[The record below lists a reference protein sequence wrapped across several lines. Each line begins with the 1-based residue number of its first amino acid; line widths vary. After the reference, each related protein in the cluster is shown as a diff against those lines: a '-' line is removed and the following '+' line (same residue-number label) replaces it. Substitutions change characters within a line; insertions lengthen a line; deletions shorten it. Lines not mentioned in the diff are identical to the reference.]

1 MYDFLLIVSLVV
13 FAATVIAYLRHP
25 AASLAHPASFYLV
38 FHGFV
43 FVLRPFVARY
53 YEFDFVYRLYDFQP
67 SMDDKIT
74 VILGANLAMLV
85 FVATT
90 LWIGS
95 RPARPV
101 PREQADRMRAKLFWP
116 IIVSVG
122 LFTPLALYSQ
132 LGSWVSRS
140 NHFETMVRDAA
151 TGNMVNIQGNGWF
164 TDSALMM
171 APMAVMMVWL
181 SRYRWWGWAYFAG
194 FAFLQAGTGTRHAI
208 IFAFAAVAI
217 GWLLER
223 DRKWFDWRAVVLAL
237 VAAVAFNQIVVD
249 RGGAV
254 RSLIVEDMGPDYIDE
269 QSLDPLEH
277 MDFASLEY
285 FEYIVYAVPQRT
297 GTYDYFAHVLQVF
310 TEPVPRVL
318 WEEKPVGS
326 PVKMFSLWDYGRPV
340 GMTASMPGIGWM
352 SLGYP
357 GIIIQSA
364 IFALIFGGLYRYLLV
379 SRASALAR
387 LAYSLAIAMTVLGFR
402 DGTLLTLLR
411 TFPFY
416 FGPLVVALLLAR
428 FAFGPYSRATIVPQA
443 DTARN
448 FLEQTPAERR
458 KALAAR
464 SLDGPARRVN

>member
-25 AASLAHPASFYLV
+25 AASLAHPASFYLI

-43 FVLRPFVARY
+43 FVFRPLVARFY
-53 YEFDFVYRLYDFQP
+53 DFDFVYRLYDFQP
-67 SMDDKIT
+67 SIEDKIT
-74 VILGANLAMLV
+74 VILGANLGMLV
-85 FVATT
+85 FVVCA

-95 RPARPV
+95 RPVAAERPG
-101 PREQADRMRAKLFWP
+101 RSTQIRAQLFWP
-116 IIVSVG
+116 IMVMVG
-122 LFTPLALYSQ
+122 LLTPLALYSQ
-132 LGSWVSRS
+132 LGNWMRRV
-140 NHFETMVRDAA
+140 NNFESMVRDAA

-171 APMAVMMVWL
+171 APMAVMLVWL

-217 GWLLER
+217 CWLLEKG
-223 DRKWFDWRAVVLAL
+223 RKWFDWRAVVLAI
-237 VAAVAFNQIVVD
+237 VAAVAFNQIVID

-254 RSLIVEDMGPDYIDE
+254 RALVAEDMGPGYIDE
-269 QSLDPLEH
+269 NSLDPLEH

-285 FEYIVYAVPQRT
+285 FEYIVYAVPKRT

-310 TEPVPRVL
+310 TEPIPRVL
-318 WEEKPVGS
+318 WKDKPVGS
-326 PVKMFSLWDYGRPV
+326 PVQLFSLWDYGRPV

-357 GIIIQSA
+357 GIVIQSA
-364 IFALIFGGLYRYLLV
+364 LFALIFGGLYRVLLV
-379 SRASALAR
+379 RRSGPLAR

-402 DGTLLTLLR
+402 DGTLLTLVR
-411 TFPFY
+411 TLPFY
-416 FGPLVVALLLAR
+416 FGPLLIALGIAR
-428 FAFGPYSRATIVPQA
+428 FTTGPIGVWHPGLSS
-443 DTARN
+443 TARQPM
-448 FLEQTPAERR
+448 EQQTPAERR
-458 KALAAR
+458 RALAAKASR
-464 SLDGPARRVN
+464 G